1 MRNLKRALSLAL
13 ASVMVLSMMVVGA
26 GAANYDD
33 FSDKDEIVNTE
44 AVSVLVELG
53 VINGKDDGSYDPTGI
68 VTRAEMA
75 KMICVVLNGGKDP
88 ALGASSTHTYTDTVN
103 HWAEAYIE
111 YCTQLGIVAGKGD
124 GTFDPNGTVTAT
136 EAAKMLLVALGYN
149 AGFEGMVGANW
160 AISTNVL
167 ANQNKL
173 YGGLD
178 IDVDAGLTRD
188 NAAQMAYNAL
198 NCEMVKYD
206 YALVTGPNGSLTSV
220 PRVDKLDDTLL
231 SDKFGGVRVE
241 GVVVANE
248 FANLD
253 GTKAM
258 DEGETRIVVTNH
270 DDGQST
276 YTDGAKTFN
285 VSSGKDVLGRS
296 VTIFVKPSTTAA
308 STSTKGTVIG
318 SVITNSDNTVVVDSG
333 RDSLADLAD
342 DNKLELD
349 YTTGEGDIFAT
360 QYVTNYGAT
369 EGNLTEAKTEED
381 GVRGEVRT
389 IIDNNDDGVVDYVLT
404 ERFLLGKVTSYST
417 KDDGSITL
425 NGTNSLSYDDA
436 ADVVG
441 FDDVAKGDYVLYAEI
456 GGKLYVEVAESVTGE
471 LTAYK
476 NSGATSTLTVD
487 DTKYNVSGLSFY
499 SDSSKLSDPKTY
511 NTLDKEAI
519 FYLDAEGNVIAVDG
533 TASSNSYAF
542 LIAAAE
548 VGGVD
553 KSIEVKVA
561 LDDGTT
567 KNYTL
572 DKDNSDVDKDDEKL
586 LCTYTI
592 NDDDEIALTKVAGV
606 SAEQDNQAIKISKGK
621 ATVTGIDDAYA
632 DGSTVFFFVTPDGDY
647 TADTTDSIASTLA
660 VDEVKVYVGKD
671 DVASLDTTTDFLY
684 YVDDGDIKAVV
695 VVTDSVGSS
704 SNYIYLYQYV
714 DRASNGFRYNA
725 IVDGEIVKNV
735 TVTTNEE
742 LGLYPYSTTSKGY
755 YKVGTA
761 IDNDAFITRIDGNS
775 VIVGD
780 TEYTLTDKTVIATI
794 DGSSTALE
802 AGTNEGDRVTI
813 KFNTDK
819 ELEAVFVTETYSDS
833 NTSILVPGTLT
844 DGDDTDYAY
853 TGATSDTDEASDLLA
868 GVVVSYNATATLYSD
883 EDCETEVE
891 SAMTTGTYYIQVVA
905 KDGTSAVYSVAVT
918 IS

>member
-1 MRNLKRALSLAL
+1 M
-13 ASVMVLSMMVVGA
+13 
-26 GAANYDD
+26 
-33 FSDKDEIVNTE
+33 
-44 AVSVLVELG
+44 
-53 VINGKDDGSYDPTGI
+53 
-68 VTRAEMA
+68 
-75 KMICVVLNGGKDP
+75 
-88 ALGASSTHTYTDTVN
+88 
-103 HWAEAYIE
+103 
-111 YCTQLGIVAGKGD
+111 
-124 GTFDPNGTVTAT
+124 
-136 EAAKMLLVALGYN
+136 
-149 AGFEGMVGANW
+149 
-160 AISTNVL
+160 
-167 ANQNKL
+167 
-173 YGGLD
+173 
-178 IDVDAGLTRD
+178 
-188 NAAQMAYNAL
+188 
-198 NCEMVKYD
+198 
-206 YALVTGPNGSLTSV
+206 
-220 PRVDKLDDTLL
+220 
-231 SDKFGGVRVE
+231 
-241 GVVVANE
+241 
-248 FANLD
+248 
-253 GTKAM
+253 
-258 DEGETRIVVTNH
+258 
-270 DDGQST
+270 
-276 YTDGAKTFN
+276 
-285 VSSGKDVLGRS
+285 
-296 VTIFVKPSTTAA
+296 
-308 STSTKGTVIG
+308 
-318 SVITNSDNTVVVDSG
+318 
-333 RDSLADLAD
+333 
-342 DNKLELD
+342 
-349 YTTGEGDIFAT
+349 
-360 QYVTNYGAT
+360 
-369 EGNLTEAKTEED
+369 
-381 GVRGEVRT
+381 
-389 IIDNNDDGVVDYVLT
+389 DYVLT
-404 ERFLLGKVTSYST
+404 ESYLLGKVTTYKTDDSIKLNSST
-417 KDDGSITL
+417 
-425 NGTNSLSYDDA
+425 SLEYDA
-436 ADVVG
+436 EDVVG

-632 DGSTVFFFVTPDGDY
+632 DGSTVFFFVTPDSDY

-714 DRASNGFRYNA
+714 DRTSNGFRYNA

-802 AGTNEGDRVTI
+802 AGINEGDRVTI